1 MYLSLFMMENAA
13 WKEKTGMLEYKQE
26 ACKSNLDFNL

>member
-1 MYLSLFMMENAA
+1 MYLSLFMTKNAA

-26 ACKSNLDFNL
+26 AGKSNLDDNL